1 MSGSDILY
9 FFIFTLHIFYLLNL
23 KTVHFSGFSCYY
35 YSIVQYIVSWT
46 FPAISSIHSL
56 SNFVNIIWTS
66 LVLLFWKLV
75 LLTEYILFWR
85 RVTSAYFQN
94 PSVGY
99 WFLLSL
105 FVLESDKSL
114 TGAVI
119 HNCMEMFPEL
129 NMARGIVFAV
139 LLSP

>member
-1 MSGSDILY
+1 MDFPCNFKHS
-9 FFIFTLHIFYLLNL
+9 FFVKLCQHYLDL
-23 KTVHFSGFSCYY
+23 
-35 YSIVQYIVSWT
+35 
-46 FPAISSIHSL
+46 ISSAFPEVGPPHRIYSL
-56 SNFVNIIWTS
+56 
-66 LVLLFWKLV
+66 LELG
-75 LLTEYILFWR
+75 

-105 FVLESDKSL
+105 CVLESDKSL